1 MKWTFR
7 IPNKLGTS
15 LLLMGA
21 LVLVLVNNLKERSN
35 SKQLKTAFE
44 SIYEDRL
51 MAESY
56 ILRLSDALH
65 QIQELLENP
74 SSPDREQLKVRIAE
88 IEEINLLYLNT
99 ELTKTEEQHFDHFEK
114 LTWELTK
121 ALNSGGIETA
131 NTKIGEAL
139 RDLHLLS
146 EIQVTEAQSLLA
158 QTQRIFSSGSL
169 SSQFEIGLVIVL
181 GLMIQ
186 SILFAS
192 KSLQERKSFTSE
204 NLN

>member
-1 MKWTFR
+1 MKWTYC
-7 IPNKLGTS
+7 IPNKMGTS
-15 LLLMGA
+15 ILLMGA
-21 LVLVLVNNLKERSN
+21 LVLVLVNNLKERAN

-51 MAESY
+51 MAETY
-56 ILRLSDALH
+56 LFRLTHELH
-65 QIQELLENP
+65 QIEELLK
-74 SSPDREQLKVRIAE
+74 SPKPGQKEKLFEKIDE
-88 IEEINLLYLNT
+88 IEQINLLYLET
-99 ELTKTEEQHFDHFEK
+99 KLTAIEDQRFEHFEK
-114 LTWELTK
+114 QTWDLTR
-121 ALNSGGIETA
+121 ALQSQSFEIA
-131 NTKIGEAL
+131 QSKIKEAL
-139 RDLHLLS
+139 RDLQLLS
-146 EIQVTEAQSLLA
+146 DIQVLEAQGLLA

-192 KSLQERKSFTSE
+192 KTLQERKSFSPE

>member
-1 MKWTFR
+1 MKWTYR

-15 LLLMGA
+15 ILLMGA
-21 LVLVLVNNLKERSN
+21 LVLVLVNNLKERAN

-56 ILRLSDALH
+56 ILRLADELH

-74 SSPDREQLKVRIAE
+74 ISQNKERLKVRIAE

-99 ELTKTEEQHFDHFEK
+99 ELTKTEEQHFAHFEK

-121 ALNSGGIETA
+121 ALNSGGVETA
-131 NTKIGEAL
+131 NTKIESAL
-139 RDLHLLS
+139 QDLHSLS
-146 EIQVTEAQSLLA
+146 EIQVSEAKSILA

-169 SSQFEIGLVIVL
+169 SSQFEVGLVIVL

-186 SILFAS
+186 GILFAS
-192 KSLQERKSFTSE
+192 KTLQERKSFSPE

>member
-1 MKWTFR
+1 MKWTYR

-15 LLLMGA
+15 ILLMGA
-21 LVLVLVNNLKERSN
+21 LVLVLVNNLKERAN

-56 ILRLSDALH
+56 ILRLSDELH

-74 SSPDREQLKVRIAE
+74 TSPDMEQLKVRIAE

-99 ELTKTEEQHFDHFEK
+99 ELTKTEEKHFEHFEK
-114 LTWELTK
+114 MTWELTK
-121 ALNSGGIETA
+121 ALNSGGIENA

-139 RDLHLLS
+139 LDLHFLS
-146 EIQVTEAQSLLA
+146 EIQVTEAQSLLT
-158 QTQRIFSSGSL
+158 QTQRIFNSGSL

-192 KSLQERKSFTSE
+192 KTLQERKTFTSE

>member
-1 MKWTFR
+1 MKWTYT
-7 IPNKLGTS
+7 IPNKMGTS
-15 LLLMGA
+15 LLLMGV
-21 LVLVLVNNLKERSN
+21 LVLVLFNNMTERSN
-35 SKQLKTAFE
+35 SSKLQTAFE

-56 ILRLSDALH
+56 ILRLADELH

-74 SSPDREQLKVRIAE
+74 SSLKMAKVKERIAE

-99 ELTKTEEQHFDHFEK
+99 ELTKTEEEHFEHFEI

-121 ALNSGGIETA
+121 ALNTGGFETA
-131 NTKIGEAL
+131 NAKIEDAL
-139 RDLHLLS
+139 LDLHLLS
-146 EIQVTEAQSLLA
+146 EIQVTEAQSLMA

-192 KSLQERKSFTSE
+192 KSMQERKAFSPE